1 MIGLLALTAV
11 VSVFILNVHHRGDV
25 YPRPH
30 RVLRL
35 IFLEYLARVVC
46 MHSLVSEEHSGK
58 DPSKVSCGALI
69 GWQWLRLQ
77 LTVKPKASLGGVGRR
92 ARTYVPLIKM
102 MTQIAL
108 NNNPKM

>member
-1 MIGLLALTAV
+1 MCLLALAAI
-11 VSVFILNVHHRGDV
+11 VSVFIINIHHRGDV

-58 DPSKVSCGALI
+58 DPNKVGSGKY
-69 GWQWLRLQ
+69 
-77 LTVKPKASLGGVGRR
+77 T
-92 ARTYVPLIKM
+92 T
-102 MTQIAL
+102 T
-108 NNNPKM
+108 

>member
-58 DPSKVSCGALI
+58 DPSKVGSRAC

-92 ARTYVPLIKM
+92 ARTYVPLINDDDTNC
-102 MTQIAL
+102 TQQ
-108 NNNPKM
+108 